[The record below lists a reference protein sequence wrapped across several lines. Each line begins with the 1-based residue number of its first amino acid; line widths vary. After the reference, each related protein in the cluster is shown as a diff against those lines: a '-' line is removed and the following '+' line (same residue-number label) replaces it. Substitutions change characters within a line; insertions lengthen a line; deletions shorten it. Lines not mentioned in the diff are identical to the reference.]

1 MFTICSFNS
10 PDVDGHRAPK
20 MKYILRQFR
29 INIKNGNLCGTDKSL
44 ASTRNSREEASGSR
58 YLPLTHWACWE
69 MLVRRDILSVWSSC
83 HLRSRGNRP
92 TPESSVSASAK
103 QSGAFRDISISLHSL
118 PRCRLIMVFTLLVSC
133 VAIGTLCRS
142 CGIPA
147 ATMRHLGDTLI
158 ARQGGSAYFSRF
170 RMPQT
175 VYINELSVHQDSS
188 VSTDLPPNHAV
199 IDDER
204 MMVMPTVSIAA
215 PCLGRDIL
223 SHRADL
229 FLDSISK
236 QTLLPLELIL
246 VISGATDQLCS
257 EQATIA
263 RTLLPLSVHLT
274 VNCTT
279 SKTNQADARNFAS
292 KLASGDLIMFS
303 DADDPLHRERV
314 EIVTSIFRDRENLKV
329 FSHSFTNSKNRF
341 NQSLSLVTRRQRFV
355 PSTIGS
361 NGGNDSVTQNWRGE
375 MAHSAPEHTSPTA
388 DSIAM
393 HRTGETPSSSI
404 SSSSPRSSLPPSSW
418 FYAGHAGI
426 IDAWK
431 INAQVAAETRVPVP
445 NIP

>member
-1 MFTICSFNS
+1 MRS
-10 PDVDGHRAPK
+10 
-20 MKYILRQFR
+20 
-29 INIKNGNLCGTDKSL
+29 
-44 ASTRNSREEASGSR
+44 
-58 YLPLTHWACWE
+58 
-69 MLVRRDILSVWSSC
+69 DILSVWSSC
-83 HLRSRGNRP
+83 HSSLRSRGNRP
-92 TPESSVSASAK
+92 TSESSGSAK
-103 QSGAFRDISISLHSL
+103 QSGAFRDVSISLHSL
-118 PRCRLIMVFTLLVSC
+118 LNRHLGNMIMVFTLLVSC

-147 ATMRHLGDTLI
+147 ATRRHLGDTLI
-158 ARQGGSAYFSRF
+158 ARRGGSAYFSRL

-175 VYINELSVHQDSS
+175 VYINELSVHQDRSI
-188 VSTDLPPNHAV
+188 STDLPPDHAA

-236 QTLLPLELIL
+236 QTLLPLQLIL

-355 PSTIGS
+355 HSTIGN
-361 NGGNDSVTQNWRGE
+361 NGGNDSVTQNWRSE
-375 MAHSAPEHTSPTA
+375 MARSTPEHTSPTA

-393 HRTGETPSSSI
+393 HRTGEAPSSSI
-404 SSSSPRSSLPPSSW
+404 SSSSPRSSLPPSSESAW
-418 FYAGHAGI
+418 FHAGHADI
-426 IDAWK
+426 IDVMGYGVRRMWGK
-431 INAQVAAETRVPVP
+431 PRLQVVMWSAELRAEAAKRNSLCNRRCVPTHGP
-445 NIP
+445 TGRRAR